1 MGKDREGKFHPRKGK
16 PSGSGRTDTP
26 GLKPISTGDFEEHL
40 EIVEKYTVGEEE
52 PAPNLRV
59 RHRNRNTDK
68 REDRQVEKSDA
79 KNTKAK
85 TDTFD
90 DDSQQPVAPQAE
102 ELPSSLTKE
111 QFSELANY
119 QGQHCITVYLQTHTK
134 GSEVNELVDNT
145 IFKNYLQQVT
155 TQLKQKGVDE
165 LTIEKLL
172 KPSFELLRNDQFW
185 REQSKGLV
193 VFITESS
200 TKYIKLPTA
209 PKAEEMLMNTS
220 FYLSP
225 LIPMMTQTDYFYLLM
240 LSKKESKLYRA
251 GEFGIVELII
261 DEMPNGVDD
270 VVHFEEKEDQK
281 LFRTGS
287 SGAGGGANY
296 HGQGAGKP
304 DEKEH
309 IAMYFDE
316 VDETIWKAVLNKENV
331 PLLLAGVEY
340 LIPIYKSVA
349 QYKPIWD
356 EAITGNQQYTDL
368 QSLHQQAVKLMEPYF
383 QERHKKALE
392 LYGNQSATEL
402 TSSIA
407 ADVIPA
413 AHYKRVWHLFVQ
425 EGAHL
430 WGSFDEM
437 NNKLTI
443 HETQQEG
450 DEDLI
455 DKAVI
460 RTIMNAGEVHFLP
473 KDLMPAGSEI
483 AAVMRY

>member
-16 PSGSGRTDTP
+16 PSGSLRTDTP
-26 GLKPISTGDFEEHL
+26 GLKPISTGSYEEHL
-40 EIVEKYTVGEEE
+40 EIADKYTVGEEE

-68 REDRQVEKSDA
+68 REERKTETSDN

-85 TDTFD
+85 RETFNESD
-90 DDSQQPVAPQAE
+90 VAPAQAE
-102 ELPSSLTKE
+102 ELSPMMNKETFSSL
-111 QFSELANY
+111 AAH
-119 QGQHCITVYLQTHTK
+119 QGQTCISIYLQTHAK
-134 GSEVNELVDNT
+134 GVEVNELVDNT
-145 IFKNYLQQVT
+145 MFKNYLQQINA
-155 TQLKQKGVDE
+155 QLRQKNMDE

-172 KPSFELLRNDQFW
+172 APSFDLLRNDMFW
-185 REQSKGLV
+185 RQQSKGLA
-193 VFITESS
+193 VFITEGS
-200 TKYIKLPTA
+200 TKYIRLPIA
-209 PKAEEMLMNTS
+209 PKQDELIVNTS
-220 FYLSP
+220 YYLSP
-225 LIPMMTQTDYFYLLM
+225 LIPMMTQGDYFYLLM
-240 LSKKESKLYRA
+240 LSKKEVKLYRA
-251 GEFGIVELII
+251 GEHGMVELII
-261 DEMPNGVDD
+261 NELPNGVDD
-270 VVHFEEKEDQK
+270 VVHFEEKDDQK

-287 SGAGGGANY
+287 SGAGGGANF
-296 HGQGAGKP
+296 HGIGSGKP
-304 DEKEH
+304 DEKEN

-316 VDETIWKAVLNKENV
+316 VDETLWKAVLNKENV

-356 EAITGNQQYTDL
+356 EAITGNKQYTDL
-368 QSLHQQAVKLMEPYF
+368 HSLHEQAKKVMEPYF
-383 QERHKKALE
+383 AERHKKALE

-402 TSSIA
+402 TSSIP

-425 EGAHL
+425 QGAHI
-430 WGSFDEM
+430 WGTFDEM
-437 NNKLTI
+437 NNKLSI
-443 HETQQEG
+443 NETQQDG

-460 RTIMNAGEVHFLP
+460 RTILNAGEVHFLP
-473 KDLMPAGSEI
+473 KDQMPGGSEI